1 MDDQPPSQK
10 STWHFSSL
18 ETCVHHY
25 ATMAL
30 TKGWIDYARVRVKEL
45 ENHETGLWKG
55 LGKMVAQRMKEI
67 QNVDRGH

>member
-1 MDDQPPSQK
+1 MDDQPQSET
-10 STWHFSSL
+10 STWHFTSL

-45 ENHETGLWKG
+45 EKHETGLWKG

-67 QNVDRGH
+67 QNADSGN